1 LVELRMFS
9 AALARAVASSPV
21 MQQGPGRPR
30 FAEYACIGLVACSM
44 LMHEILL
51 TRVCALR
58 MHFHFAFLVISNCLL
73 GLGAAGSVLT
83 AHQARFR
90 AAPGLWL
97 GRFSCGYLVA
107 LVLTYGFLLSIPMP
121 RDLTVAN
128 TSHVLVLLAFNAIGA
143 VPFFFSGL
151 VIGFLLS
158 TFAPD
163 ADRLYA
169 VDLVGA
175 GLGCLFCPLLLPLV
189 GGGGVFIASSL
200 LALIAC
206 VAVLHARYAGRALAV
221 GGVLLLVGL
230 ALLPTFDRIAPVPAK
245 PEFDPRRGRLD
256 PGMVSS
262 VWTANSRIDLQRRPG
277 CNAPIFMLGTYA
289 KGRLPKE
296 CSEIAQ
302 DATANTTI
310 SNFSQ
315 YPEDLEIL
323 RGSMYSAAYR
333 LRPGGKVLVIGL
345 GGGNDVWAAKLNGAS
360 SVRAIELNWPIVD
373 IHKRVLRRYSE
384 RLVSDP
390 SVQMV
395 VDEGRSALMRDPG
408 RYDVVQMTGIDTWTA
423 LASGAYVLA
432 ENYLYTQEAI
442 ASMYRHL
449 EPGGIIQI
457 SRFAAVLEALRLMS
471 NIHAALRSLG
481 VEHVERSI
489 SVLGTDDVMMSV
501 QIKKGAFT
509 PEELASTERF
519 AKEHGIHLL
528 YTPARPLQSMIDTF
542 LRSPDK
548 DGFIAR
554 FPGKI
559 TPTEDDS
566 PYFFN
571 FARWDDPIG
580 SLKGISDIP
589 SVSQGNPF
597 MLFAQLLLSALLS
610 AVLIVW
616 PLLRTRELPPRGTLG
631 LLGYF
636 SALGMGFIL
645 LEIAVIQK
653 LTLLLGQPIFSLTVT
668 LFSLLVFTGLGSL
681 LFARRLLESRA
692 IWLVPAGIVLYVAL
706 FNLGSGALVSAVIGA
721 QLPVRI
727 TVAVLALAPIG
738 VLLGIPFAHGLRV
751 TSTLAPNLT
760 PWAWAING
768 CLSVIG
774 SILSVIVSMNF
785 GFAVVLWCAA
795 AVYALGFVALHLAT
809 RAVRPPAGQ

>member
-1 LVELRMFS
+1 M
-9 AALARAVASSPV
+9 ASSPV
-21 MQQGPGRPR
+21 MQGPARPR
-30 FAEYACIGLVACSM
+30 FAEFACIGLVACSM

-83 AHQARFR
+83 AQQAKFR
-90 AAPGLWL
+90 AAPQLWL
-97 GRFSCGYLVA
+97 GRFSCGYLAA
-107 LVLTYGFLLSIPMP
+107 LVLTYGFLLWIPLP

-128 TSHVLVLLAFNAIGA
+128 SAHLFLLSAFNLVGA

-169 VDLVGA
+169 VDLLGA
-175 GLGCLFCPLLLPLV
+175 GLGCLLCPMLLPSI
-189 GGGGVFIASSL
+189 GGGGVFVASCL
-200 LALIAC
+200 LALLAC
-206 VAVLHARYAGRALAV
+206 VAVLYSRHGTRALAA
-221 GGVLLLVGL
+221 GGLLLVVGL
-230 ALLPTFDRIAPVPAK
+230 VLLPSFDRMAPVPAK
-245 PEFDPRRGRLD
+245 PEFDPRRRPIVALD
-256 PGMVSS
+256 S
-262 VWTANSRIDLQRRPG
+262 VWTANSRIDLQHREG
-277 CNAPIFMLGTYA
+277 CDAPFFMLGA
-289 KGRLPKE
+289 RVKGRLPHE
-296 CSEIAQ
+296 CREIAQ
-302 DATANTTI
+302 DATASTTI
-310 SNFSQ
+310 SNFTQ
-315 YPEDLEIL
+315 HPEDLEL
-323 RGSMYSAAYR
+323 LQGSMYSAAYR
-333 LRPGGKVLVIGL
+333 LKPGAKVLVIGL
-345 GGGNDVWAAKLNGAS
+345 GGGNDVWAAKINGAR

-373 IHKRVLRRYSE
+373 IHRRVLRHYSD
-384 RLVSDP
+384 RLVRDP

-432 ENYLYTQEAI
+432 ENYLYTQQAI
-442 ASMYRHL
+442 ASMYEHL

-481 VEHVERSI
+481 VEHVERSV
-489 SVLGTDDVMMSV
+489 SVLGTSDFMMSV

-509 PEELASTERF
+509 PEELASTARF
-519 AKEHGIHLL
+519 AAENGIHAL
-528 YTPARPLQSMIDTF
+528 YTPDHPLDNLADAF

-548 DGFIAR
+548 DGFIAK

-559 TPTEDDS
+559 TPTQDDS

-571 FARWDDPIG
+571 FAKWQDPIG
-580 SLKGISDIP
+580 SLQGISDVP

-610 AVLIVW
+610 VVLIVW
-616 PLLRTRELPPRGTLG
+616 PLLRTRELPRRGTLG

-645 LEIAVIQK
+645 LEIAMIQK

-681 LFARRLLESRA
+681 FFAGRLLGSRA
-692 IWLVPAGIVLYVAL
+692 IWLVPAGIVLYIAL
-706 FNLGSGALVSAVIGA
+706 FNLFSGALVHAVIGA
-721 QLPVRI
+721 QLPARI
-727 TVAVLALAPIG
+727 ATAVLVLAPIG

-751 TSTLAPNLT
+751 TNTIAPSLT

-785 GFAVVLWCAA
+785 GFAAVLWCAA
-795 AVYALGFVALHLAT
+795 GVYVLGFAALARAT
-809 RAVRPPAGQ
+809 RAGRS